1 MSIKIFVM
9 THKQFE
15 APTDSM
21 YVPLQV
27 GHAISPELGYLA
39 DDTGDNIS
47 RKNKSFCELTGIYWL
62 WKNYHACDY
71 IGICHYRRYLIN
83 RQGLIF
89 TEKELMRLLQNHDM
103 ITPKLLTLNTSY
115 FNGFSQNHHQKD
127 LLITEQVISEKY
139 PDYVPVFH
147 HMVHDVHTYF
157 GNIFI
162 FLSSCNAHISIF
174 VLFGLIE
181 RRHANNVFDKF
192 SIQLFYAYCEWLFDI
207 LFEVECRVDISS
219 YDNYCK
225 RLFGFLSEFLL
236 TVYIAKQNLSTYEC
250 MVGMSGEKH
259 ETRMLRESLAK
270 CFADG
275 DYQKAQSIF
284 MESYAKRPDILM
296 EASDITG
303 ELHLC
308 MQVISTCSFEQEL
321 YGHNLLDMIHDY
333 HSLMEFCH
341 RLNEIVNHF
350 LTVTESAADISW
362 LKKSTALSPK
372 AVDIAIQMFCSDEDL
387 KEKVFSKICSHLKD
401 F

>member
-1 MSIKIFVM
+1 
-9 THKQFE
+9 
-15 APTDSM
+15 
-21 YVPLQV
+21 
-27 GHAISPELGYLA
+27 
-39 DDTGDNIS
+39 
-47 RKNKSFCELTGIYWL
+47 
-62 WKNYHACDY
+62 
-71 IGICHYRRYLIN
+71 
-83 RQGLIF
+83 
-89 TEKELMRLLQNHDM
+89 
-103 ITPKLLTLNTSY
+103 
-115 FNGFSQNHHQKD
+115 
-127 LLITEQVISEKY
+127 
-139 PDYVPVFH
+139 
-147 HMVHDVHTYF
+147 
-157 GNIFI
+157 
-162 FLSSCNAHISIF
+162 
-174 VLFGLIE
+174 
-181 RRHANNVFDKF
+181 
-192 SIQLFYAYCEWLFDI
+192 
-207 LFEVECRVDISS
+207 
-219 YDNYCK
+219 
-225 RLFGFLSEFLL
+225 
-236 TVYIAKQNLSTYEC
+236 

-350 LTVTESAADISW
+350 LTGQSLPLIFHGSKNP
-362 LKKSTALSPK
+362 LLSPK

-387 KEKVFSKICSHLKD
+387 KENVFSKICSHLKD

>member
-15 APTDSM
+15 APTDST

-162 FLSSCNAHISIF
+162 TSK
-174 VLFGLIE
+174 E
-181 RRHANNVFDKF
+181 RFD
-192 SIQLFYAYCEWLFDI
+192 AYCEWLFDI
-207 LFEVECRVDISS
+207 LFEVERRVDISS

-259 ETRMLRESLAK
+259 ETRVLRESLAK

-284 MESYAKRPDILM
+284 MENYVKRPDILM

-350 LTVTESAADISW
+350 LTGTESAADISW

-387 KEKVFSKICSHLKD
+387 KENVFSKICSHLKD

>member
-89 TEKELMRLLQNHDM
+89 TENELMRLLENHDM
-103 ITPKLLTLNTSY
+103 IIPKLLTLNTSY

-147 HMVHDVHTYF
+147 QMVHDVHTYF

-162 FLSSCNAHISIF
+162 TSK
-174 VLFGLIE
+174 E
-181 RRHANNVFDKF
+181 RFD
-192 SIQLFYAYCEWLFDI
+192 AYCEWLFDI

-275 DYQKAQSIF
+275 DYEKAQSIF
-284 MESYAKRPDILM
+284 MKSYAKRPDILM

-321 YGHNLLDMIHDY
+321 YGHNLLDTIHDY

-350 LTVTESAADISW
+350 LTGTESAADISW

-387 KEKVFSKICSHLKD
+387 KEKVFSKICYHLND

>member
-1 MSIKIFVM
+1 
-9 THKQFE
+9 
-15 APTDSM
+15 
-21 YVPLQV
+21 
-27 GHAISPELGYLA
+27 
-39 DDTGDNIS
+39 
-47 RKNKSFCELTGIYWL
+47 
-62 WKNYHACDY
+62 
-71 IGICHYRRYLIN
+71 
-83 RQGLIF
+83 
-89 TEKELMRLLQNHDM
+89 
-103 ITPKLLTLNTSY
+103 
-115 FNGFSQNHHQKD
+115 
-127 LLITEQVISEKY
+127 
-139 PDYVPVFH
+139 
-147 HMVHDVHTYF
+147 
-157 GNIFI
+157 
-162 FLSSCNAHISIF
+162 
-174 VLFGLIE
+174 
-181 RRHANNVFDKF
+181 
-192 SIQLFYAYCEWLFDI
+192 
-207 LFEVECRVDISS
+207 
-219 YDNYCK
+219 
-225 RLFGFLSEFLL
+225 
-236 TVYIAKQNLSTYEC
+236 

-321 YGHNLLDMIHDY
+321 YGHNLLDIIRDY

-350 LTVTESAADISW
+350 LTGTESAADISW

>member
-1 MSIKIFVM
+1 M
-9 THKQFE
+9 QFLQNW
-15 APTDSM
+15 AILQM
-21 YVPLQV
+21 IPLSCN
-27 GHAISPELGYLA
+27 AIDAVLEEK
-39 DDTGDNIS
+39 DE
-47 RKNKSFCELTGIYWL
+47 R
-62 WKNYHACDY
+62 YHTCDY

-89 TEKELMRLLQNHDM
+89 TEKELMRLLQKHDM

-162 FLSSCNAHISIF
+162 TSK
-174 VLFGLIE
+174 E
-181 RRHANNVFDKF
+181 RFD
-192 SIQLFYAYCEWLFDI
+192 AYCEWLFDI

-259 ETRMLRESLAK
+259 ETRCSGNLWQNVLRMATTRKPSP
-270 CFADG
+270 FSW
-275 DYQKAQSIF
+275 KAMRNARTF
-284 MESYAKRPDILM
+284 
-296 EASDITG
+296 
-303 ELHLC
+303 
-308 MQVISTCSFEQEL
+308 
-321 YGHNLLDMIHDY
+321 
-333 HSLMEFCH
+333 
-341 RLNEIVNHF
+341 
-350 LTVTESAADISW
+350 
-362 LKKSTALSPK
+362 
-372 AVDIAIQMFCSDEDL
+372 
-387 KEKVFSKICSHLKD
+387 
-401 F
+401 